1 MEYMEWYGTIMESTW
16 SIPCGLQVLGLIVV
30 RCCIIVL
37 FCCIVLAVS
46 SSCSPVDMSSLLCS
60 FCVGRFSFCGKRLQ
74 VVVVFVHGGGCFC
87 VGLCSHYFGVL
98 LIVWAVIL
106 VCGWSFSLYGR
117 SWQPGSGGL
126 SLVLGVSPLALVAA
140 VVVWPLSCVI
150 VRSSVGVLDWIG
162 WVWNGMLT
170 NQ

>member
-1 MEYMEWYGTIMESTW
+1 MEGEGV
-16 SIPCGLQVLGLIVV
+16 VLGLVVV

-37 FCCIVLAVS
+37 FHCIVLAVS
-46 SSCSPVDMSSLLCS
+46 SSCSPVDMSSLLCC
-60 FCVGRFSFCGKRLQ
+60 FCVGRLSFCGKCLQ

-87 VGLCSHYFGVL
+87 VGVRSHYFGVL

-106 VCGWSFSLYGR
+106 VCGRSFSLYGQ

-126 SLVLGVSPLALVAA
+126 SLVLGISLLAVVAP

-162 WVWNGMLT
+162 WVGNGMLT
-170 NQ
+170 NQQ